1 MKPRKGLTSSGS
13 GSLLPHKI
21 QEGRTARS
29 KTCAPSDAGD
39 ATKQPPKHLRLF
51 GGVLFL
57 LVASVLATVALV
69 AHTLPGHDHADDNT
83 EKVTFKHVLHSSVS
97 NDLPLEVKSP
107 LPHVIRN
114 TAANQASGKWLKPG
128 PGDWDES
135 VAVTR
140 LRNTPGQ
147 LALARRANTSLRSW
161 KARETEVRAYDENH
175 RSESEQQLS
184 IPQRGLPFDHSTLSG
199 VVIPT
204 PLIVDDDARLAPK
217 VKVADGTLHAVATLA
232 PLPVSRARIVDMP
245 TLDDAGDLSLLSL
258 TVSPTHMLLH
268 CSSLAP
274 ALQAHT
280 RRLID
285 TFPFNNEL
293 DMLEVRLNELSAVVD
308 AHILIESAFTQYGDP
323 KPLFFDK
330 AKNESRFQ
338 PFLHKIVHVIV
349 RDKPLNATGCALGW
363 AHEWHTRDAV
373 ASGLTRLPFVVN
385 DTDLLLMSDADE
397 LPFSKTL
404 SCVRQNWPLG
414 DAKIVRLRMRWT
426 FFGFF
431 WLNPH
436 ESQVA
441 NIRTIKVYMI
451 TVGNGQDPRVYKRW
465 AIRNNIHEKAVDNGG
480 WHCSWC
486 FDTSLFQAKL
496 VSALCGDGVRWGDYT
511 WDDPTLRYMR
521 KHGIWFGA
529 ETFFQGNATSLLED
543 PHMAPAFV
551 RRNHERFKHLLLPEV
566 SKDLD
571 SHVFVPP
578 YCFDVRADL
587 SAQAIL
593 YGLPSEQKRTVDV
606 LYRAWCTDL
615 PKPKNKEIEM
625 LKKLNRGHF
634 RPCNGSWRQR

>member
-1 MKPRKGLTSSGS
+1 MKPRKWLTSSGS
-13 GSLLPHKI
+13 RSLLPHKI

-147 LALARRANTSLRSW
+147 LALARRANKSLRSW

-217 VKVADGTLHAVATLA
+217 VKVANGTLHAVATFA
-232 PLPVSRARIVDMP
+232 PSPVSRTRIVDMP

-373 ASGLTRLPFVVN
+373 ASGLTRLPFAVR

-441 NIRTIKVYMI
+441 NIRTIKVYQ
-451 TVGNGQDPRVYKRW
+451 TTL
-465 AIRNNIHEKAVDNGG
+465 HEKKSGVHQGWKIQEKTVDNGG

-496 VSALCGDGVRWGDYT
+496 ISALCGDGVRWGDYT

-521 KHGIWFGA
+521 KHGIWFGEDHA
-529 ETFFQGNATSLLED
+529 FKGAAVDARD
-543 PHMAPAFV
+543 PHLAPAFV
-551 RRNHERFKHLLLPEV
+551 RRNHERFKHLLLPEA
-566 SKDLD
+566 SKELD
-571 SHVFVPP
+571 GHVFLPP
-578 YCFDVRADL
+578 YCFDVRADPNTEAIYGTL
-587 SAQAIL
+587 SPVQKKTVDALQAAWCPK
-593 YGLPSEQKRTVDV
+593 LPS
-606 LYRAWCTDL
+606 
-615 PKPKNKEIEM
+615 KPRI
-625 LKKLNRGHF
+625 LNSMRSFSLSVMHIH
-634 RPCNGSWRQR
+634 